1 MFIGVIIVA
10 IFALI
15 ALVAVVIINQ
25 NMTVMESQ
33 QQIESEKPMSQYAQF
48 NSFTN
53 LVRATDEERCEM
65 LYLPDDLAGFID
77 CLDRI
82 VEDPQNNFEP
92 QLKEDWR
99 ASKNQSV
106 ELMPEKCY
114 LTRSEVIQE
123 EEILER
129 MKNKE
134 YDGLN
139 GLLELA
145 KEYYEI
151 CQIDEGMEVKGTGVS
166 GGINAFFYFQKIDL
180 VK

>member
-1 MFIGVIIVA
+1 MKGII
-10 IFALI
+10 LHGGHGTRLRPLTHTGPKQLLPI
-15 ALVAVVIINQ
+15 AN
-25 NMTVMESQ
+25 
-33 QQIESEKPMSQYAQF
+33 KPMSQYAQF

-99 ASKNQSV
+99 ASKNQFV

-151 CQIDEGMEVKGTGVS
+151 CQIDEGW
-166 GGINAFFYFQKIDL
+166 NYIDAD
-180 VK
+180 

>member
-1 MFIGVIIVA
+1 MKTMFIGVIIVA
-10 IFALI
+10 IIALI

-82 VEDPQNNFEP
+82 VDSQNNFEP
-92 QLKEDWR
+92 QLKEDWYD
-99 ASKNQSV
+99 SKNELV
-106 ELMPEKCY
+106 ELIPEKCY

-151 CQIDEGMEVKGTGVS
+151 CQIDEGW
-166 GGINAFFYFQKIDL
+166 NYIDAD
-180 VK
+180 